1 MSDAMHRTVELSRGA
16 TEALL
21 RVSTATLTSQL
32 LRRGFRSTFLAGL
45 LPQRPDLR
53 MVGYAFTLRYVP
65 SREDVGFQVN
75 YDNDRDIQRRA
86 VETVGAMDVL
96 VIDARSEM
104 RSASFGHIIATR
116 IWQRGAAGLVTDGA
130 LRDRPSFASLELP
143 SYCRGSHATTSSVAH
158 LAADLNVPISCA
170 GVLVMPGD
178 VVVGD
183 AEGWWSYP
191 PGLPRKLPPMPSS
204 KRMSR
209 SSHSSVYEP
218 AHRSGTSIRLPKA
231 CESNTRPG
239 GHVVLGLDSWPA
251 IWGSS
256 FMLGFVGQ
264 LAGGCS
270 PDPDTS
276 EPALI

>member
-183 AEGWWSYP
+183 AEGVVVIPARLAEEVAADALEQEDVEEFALERVRAGAPIRDVYP
-191 PGLPRKLPPMPSS
+191 LAESMR
-204 KRMSR
+204 
-209 SSHSSVYEP
+209 VEYE
-218 AHRSGTSIRLPKA
+218 AWRAR
-231 CESNTRPG
+231 RPG
-239 GHVVLGLDSWPA
+239 
-251 IWGSS
+251 
-256 FMLGFVGQ
+256 
-264 LAGGCS
+264 
-270 PDPDTS
+270 T
-276 EPALI
+276 